1 MKVKKKIIRACTVPA
16 SLSFIKGMIP
26 DLVKKYDVVLLS
38 SPGYDWHEIDT
49 EMSLVRSV
57 EIPMCRKIS
66 IKNDIKSLIN
76 IYKLFK
82 KEKPDIVHSMT
93 PKAGLLCMIAA
104 WMARVPI
111 RIHMFTGLVFPT
123 STGLKRKIL
132 MATDWLTCA
141 CATHIIPEGEGVKKD
156 LLVNGITKKDI
167 RVLGYGNCKGI
178 DLDYFDPSLNYETI
192 PYPPKV
198 KLPKLFEVEHSSEFA
213 KGQYLKP
220 YKIPDKFTFIAI
232 GRLAGDKG
240 INELIFAY
248 SKIRK
253 EYPDTRLILLGHTE
267 SKGDPL
273 KNETLEIIRSDESI
287 EAVGIQYDIRPW
299 VSVANAAVLASY
311 REGFPNAVIEC
322 GAMGLPQI
330 VTDINGANEIIIE
343 GKNGT
348 IIPPRDSEA
357 LYGAMKRMITDD
369 EWRNSLA
376 INAREMIASRYEHSF
391 VQKCLYDFY
400 DKIIEEQF
408 GS

>member
-1 MKVKKKIIRACTVPA
+1 MKKKIIRACTVPA

-26 DLVKKYDVVLLS
+26 DLAEKYEVILLS
-38 SPGYDWHEIDT
+38 SPGYDWHELDSVIGK
-49 EMSLVRSV
+49 VRGV
-57 EIPMCRKIS
+57 EIPMARKIS
-66 IKNDIKSLIN
+66 IKDDLKSLIKV
-76 IYKLFK
+76 YKLFR
-82 KEKPDIVHSMT
+82 KEKPDLVHSMT
-93 PKAGLLCMIAA
+93 PKAGLICMVAA
-104 WMARVPI
+104 WFARVPI

-156 LLVNGITKKDI
+156 LLTNGITKKDI
-167 RVLGYGNCKGI
+167 QVLGYGNCRGI
-178 DLDYFDPSLNYETI
+178 DLDYFDPNLNYETA
-192 PYPPKV
+192 PYPPKD
-198 KLPKLFEVEHSSEFA
+198 KLPKLFEVEQSSEFA

-220 YKIPDKFTFIAI
+220 YKIPNTFTFIVI

-240 INELIFAY
+240 INELIEAY
-248 SKIRK
+248 SKIHT

-273 KNETLEIIRSDESI
+273 KSETLNVIRSDDSI

-299 VSVANAAVLASY
+299 ISVADAAVLASY
-311 REGFPNAVIEC
+311 REGFPNVVIEC

-330 VTDINGANEIIIE
+330 VTDINGANEIIVE

-348 IIPPRDSEA
+348 IVPPRDFKA
-357 LYGAMKRMITDD
+357 LYEAMKRMIDD
-369 EWRNSLA
+369 NEWRNSLA
-376 INAREMIASRYEHSF
+376 SNAREMIAARYERSF

-400 DKIIEEQF
+400 DKVIEEQF
-408 GS
+408 EA